1 MQKPFK
7 CRYTSSHVHI
17 LRIENDLFY
26 SCGDIDGMDLREE
39 KRMLLLSIDEEH
51 DVAVRQESF
60 TRFVKE
66 GIEQENIDICKLY
79 VDHGT
84 L

>member
-7 CRYTSSHVHI
+7 FRYKSSHI
-17 LRIENDLFY
+17 LRLENDLCY
-26 SCGDIDGMDLREE
+26 LCGDIDGMDLREE
-39 KRMLLLSIDEEH
+39 KRMVLLSIDEEH

-60 TRFVKE
+60 TRFIKE

>member
-1 MQKPFK
+1 
-7 CRYTSSHVHI
+7 
-17 LRIENDLFY
+17 
-26 SCGDIDGMDLREE
+26 MDLREE
-39 KRMLLLSIDEEH
+39 KRMVLLSIDEEH

-60 TRFVKE
+60 TRFIKE

-79 VDHGT
+79 VDHGM